1 MGLRPHP
8 LFLGITMLAFDSLNP
23 YDTMGY
29 VVGIDPGDLIAKL
42 KAIRTPIKIH
52 FIVAQGSNH
61 VAYFTGDVKSKKV
74 ESDVTSEVTPRQ
86 RVRKI

>member
-1 MGLRPHP
+1 
-8 LFLGITMLAFDSLNP
+8 MLAFDSLNP

-29 VVGIDPGDLIAKL
+29 VVGRDPGDLILKL

-74 ESDVTSEVTPRQ
+74 ESDVTTEKSTGS
-86 RVRKI
+86 RVRKV